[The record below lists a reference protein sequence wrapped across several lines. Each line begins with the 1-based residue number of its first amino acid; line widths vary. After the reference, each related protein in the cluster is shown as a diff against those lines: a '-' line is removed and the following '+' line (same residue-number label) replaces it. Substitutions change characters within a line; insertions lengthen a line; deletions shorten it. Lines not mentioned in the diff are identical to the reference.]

1 MSVHLKAKEQGQCK
15 AWSWSCNSYKSQSYK
30 DGWTICETSLFCSE
44 YFCHFSI
51 NYIMGSN
58 KPYKTQSHKDCVFVM
73 NGMP

>member
-15 AWSWSCNSYKSQSYK
+15 AWSWSCNSYKSQSYNSYK
-30 DGWTICETSLFCSE
+30 IWSNNSYKKT
-44 YFCHFSI
+44 
-51 NYIMGSN
+51 GSN